1 MDIRNTSS
9 ILRSKRSP
17 GEGNGNPLQYSCL
30 ENLMDRGAWWATES
44 MGSQRVKSLHSCPT
58 LCDPMDYN
66 PPGSSLHG
74 ILQARILEWVAMPF
88 FRGSSQPRDGTHT
101 SYVFCSVH
109 QGPMGSPSLH
119 LELQI
124 HWSYKTVSLISQVS
138 NHHYTASNARNH
150 HLVQCAVLSCSIVS
164 NSLWPHGL

>member
-1 MDIRNTSS
+1 MATRSS
-9 ILRSKRSP
+9 ILAWRISWTEEPGGLQSLWGHKEWSHFTRVQLCVTLWTITHQAPLSMVFSKQEYWSGLPCPSSGDPPNP
-17 GEGNGNPLQYSCL
+17 GMEHTPL
-30 ENLMDRGAWWATES
+30 M
-44 MGSQRVKSLHSCPT
+44 
-58 LCDPMDYN
+58 
-66 PPGSSLHG
+66 SSVLYTK
-74 ILQARILEWVAMPF
+74 R
-88 FRGSSQPRDGTHT
+88 
-101 SYVFCSVH
+101 
-109 QGPMGSPSLH
+109 PMGSPSLH